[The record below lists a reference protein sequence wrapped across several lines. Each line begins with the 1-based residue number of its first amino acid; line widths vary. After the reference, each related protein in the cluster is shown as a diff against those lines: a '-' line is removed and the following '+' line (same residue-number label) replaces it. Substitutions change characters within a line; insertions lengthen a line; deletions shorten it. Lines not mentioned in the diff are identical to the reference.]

1 MAALTFTRR
10 LRTRTGSERGAEIIE
25 FALVTPIFA
34 LLIAAMFDFGF
45 LFRNWELMS
54 NAAREGARVGIL
66 PSYACDGSTTDIQ
79 ARVEAYMAASGVSD
93 TDSFDVSMSNAA
105 VTTAAGTFN
114 ACVVTIQMFQPL
126 PNLGVIG
133 ALFDSSFTSVSLK
146 SQAVMRT
153 EAQAAP

>member
-1 MAALTFTRR
+1 MAALTLARR
-10 LRTRTGSERGAEIIE
+10 LRTRAGSERGAEIIE

-66 PSYACDGSTTDIQ
+66 PSYACDDSLTADVRV
-79 ARVEAYMAASGVSD
+79 RVEQYMEASGVD
-93 TDSFDVSMSNAA
+93 ADSLDIVASNAD
-105 VTTAAGTFN
+105 VTTTAGTFN
-114 ACVVTIQMFQPL
+114 ACVVTVQMFQQL

-133 ALFDSSFTSVSLK
+133 GLFGSSFTSISLK
-146 SQAVMRT
+146 SRAVMRT
-153 EAQAAP
+153 EAQ